1 MILNERLLT
10 YMNSL
15 ESGNTDYLNK
25 IEKKALEDFV
35 PVIRKDTQQFL
46 KLLLSVKKP
55 KRILEIGTA
64 VGFSALLMAEYNPIA
79 CEIVTIENY
88 AKRIPI
94 ARANFKEAG
103 RESQITLLEGDAQA
117 LLPSLE
123 GSFDFIFMD
132 AAKGQYIYFLPELV
146 RLLKAEGILVTD
158 NVLQDVEIRKRQR
171 GKADETSRIA
181 DSGKQLRG
189 FENCGCIRSGCGI
202 YWRRSI
208 FSSCQSE
215 KFFHRRNERGNCI
228 CP

>member
-25 IEKKALEDFV
+25 IEKKALEDIV

-158 NVLQDVEIRKRQR
+158 NVLQDGDIIE
-171 GKADETSRIA
+171 SRFA
-181 DSGKQLRG
+181 VT
-189 FENCGCIRSGCGI
+189 
-202 YWRRSI
+202 
-208 FSSCQSE
+208 
-215 KFFHRRNERGNCI
+215 RRNRTIHKRMRRFLYEVMHHEEFVSSILPIGDGLTVSSKIDRNTKKTAGESR
-228 CP
+228 

>member
-123 GSFDFIFMD
+123 GSFDFILMD

-158 NVLQDVEIRKRQR
+158 NVLQDGDIIE
-171 GKADETSRIA
+171 SRFA
-181 DSGKQLRG
+181 VT
-189 FENCGCIRSGCGI
+189 
-202 YWRRSI
+202 
-208 FSSCQSE
+208 
-215 KFFHRRNERGNCI
+215 RRNRTIHKRMRRFLYEVMHHEEFVSSILPIGDGLTVSSKIDRNTKKTAGESR
-228 CP
+228 

>member
-55 KRILEIGTA
+55 KRIFEIGTA

-158 NVLQDVEIRKRQR
+158 NVLQDGDIIE
-171 GKADETSRIA
+171 SRFA
-181 DSGKQLRG
+181 VT
-189 FENCGCIRSGCGI
+189 
-202 YWRRSI
+202 
-208 FSSCQSE
+208 
-215 KFFHRRNERGNCI
+215 RRNRTIHKRMRRFLYEVMHHEEFVSSILPIGDGLTVSSKIDRNTKKTAGESR
-228 CP
+228 

>member
-103 RESQITLLEGDAQA
+103 RESQITLLEGDAQV

-158 NVLQDVEIRKRQR
+158 NVLQDGDIIE
-171 GKADETSRIA
+171 SRFA
-181 DSGKQLRG
+181 VT
-189 FENCGCIRSGCGI
+189 
-202 YWRRSI
+202 
-208 FSSCQSE
+208 
-215 KFFHRRNERGNCI
+215 RRNRTIHKRMRRFLYEVMHHEEFVSSILPIGDGLTVSSKIDRNTKKTAGESR
-228 CP
+228 